1 MIGNRMTKRWMGG
14 VALLPAIIAAPAL
27 AAPPTP
33 IYNWTGLYVGANV
46 GGAWGRFGSNTV
58 SDCSGTPPG
67 SFATYYCGP
76 FFVGG
81 STTVNAAGS
90 GPFNATG
97 FTGGV
102 QAGYNWQLQNIVFGL
117 ETDLGAFRLNG
128 SRQGSGIVNT
138 IFGSVPFTIATSAN
152 TDWLYTLRGRL
163 GATVRPDLFVY
174 ATGGL
179 AVTRLYFRTS
189 YADDNGATGNW
200 GTSGIKVGYAVGA
213 GAEYGLSR
221 AWTVKAEYLYLNFGD
236 CLFNNGI
243 IRVPG
248 YGQAIST
255 RVDLTAQIARI
266 GVNRR
271 F

>member
-102 QAGYNWQLQNIVFGL
+102 QAGN
-117 ETDLGAFRLNG
+117 
-128 SRQGSGIVNT
+128 SRTS
-138 IFGSVPFTIATSAN
+138 FSALKPTSARSGSM
-152 TDWLYTLRGRL
+152 DPGRDPASSIRSSAAFLSRSPPRRTL
-163 GATVRPDLFVY
+163 
-174 ATGGL
+174 TGSIRCEAGS
-179 AVTRLYFRTS
+179 APQCGRTS
-189 YADDNGATGNW
+189 SSTPPA
-200 GTSGIKVGYAVGA
+200 
-213 GAEYGLSR
+213 
-221 AWTVKAEYLYLNFGD
+221 AW
-236 CLFNNGI
+236 
-243 IRVPG
+243 P
-248 YGQAIST
+248 
-255 RVDLTAQIARI
+255 
-266 GVNRR
+266 
-271 F
+271 